1 VQIWNCFGFFQT
13 TDLFGLV
20 QFLGIDPYC
29 DLRWWQD
36 LVYGPYCQG
45 NCAPLNDLMANIM
58 WRTAKKDVLHQV
70 HIWYST
76 SYALVAGRNVYRPAH
91 EVFVTL
97 V

>member
-1 VQIWNCFGFFQT
+1 VQIWNCFGFFPT

-20 QFLGIDPYC
+20 QFLGIDPYS

-45 NCAPLNDLMANIM
+45 NCTPLYDLMANIM

-70 HIWYST
+70 HILIST
-76 SYALVAGRNVYRPAH
+76 LYVLLTMHLISL
-91 EVFVTL
+91 
-97 V
+97 